1 MAVIGYT
8 RVSHTDQVEGVS
20 LDAQRA
26 KIETYCDLHG
36 LPLTKVYSDK
46 GISAKDTINRPA
58 AQEVLEMIR
67 AKKIDGVIIFKL
79 DRLVRNTKDAI
90 EIAELCKAKGVAL
103 HSISEKIDTDSAIG
117 EFFFTLMAAL
127 AQLERKQIGER
138 TAAVLQHKRKNGE
151 KTGGDIPY
159 GYDVIVEGDGNNA
172 VKRLIPNKIEQRA
185 IKLIGQLRTKGHSLR
200 AIGRELERR
209 GISTKRG
216 NIKWHPQTVQTAL
229 SKTTWRTK
237 NSYRRTHRIG

>member
-8 RVSHTDQVEGVS
+8 RVSHTDQVEGAS
-20 LDAQRA
+20 LDAQKA
-26 KIETYCDLHG
+26 KIETYCDLHA
-36 LPLTKVYSDK
+36 LTLAKVYSDE
-46 GISAKDTINRPA
+46 GISAKDTAGRPA
-58 AQEVLEMIR
+58 AQEVLELIR

-90 EIAELCKAKGVAL
+90 EIAELCKVKGVAL
-103 HSISEKIDTDSAIG
+103 HSICEKIDTDSAIG

-151 KTGGDIPY
+151 KTGGDVPY
-159 GYDVIVEGDGNNA
+159 GYDVVIEGDGDTA
-172 VKRLIPNKIEQRA
+172 VKRLVQNKTEQKA
-185 IKLIGQLRTKGHSLR
+185 IKLIGKLRTKGHSLR

-209 GISTKRG
+209 SIFTKRG
-216 NIKWHPQTVQTAL
+216 KAQWHPRIIQAVL
-229 SKTTWRTK
+229 LRTT
-237 NSYRRTHRIG
+237 

>member
-1 MAVIGYT
+1 MGVIGYT
-8 RVSHTDQVEGVS
+8 RVSHADQVEGVS
-20 LDAQRA
+20 LEAQQA

-36 LPLTKVYSDK
+36 LALGKVYSDE
-46 GISAKDTINRPA
+46 GISAKDTTNRPA
-58 AQEVLEMIR
+58 AQEVLELIR

-151 KTGGDIPY
+151 KTGGYVPY
-159 GYDVIVEGDGNNA
+159 GYDVVVEGGADTT
-172 VKRLIPNKIEQRA
+172 VKRLVPNKIEQKV
-185 IKLIGQLRTKGHSLR
+185 IKLIERLRAKGRSLR
-200 AIGRELERR
+200 AIARELEQRS
-209 GISTKRG
+209 IFTKRG
-216 NIKWHPQTVQTAL
+216 KTKWHP
-229 SKTTWRTK
+229 
-237 NSYRRTHRIG
+237 RIIQAVISRAH